1 MNMMDAVRN
10 GFQRYAQ
17 FSGRATR
24 PEFWWWILFTGLAG
38 AVLGSIPFGIA
49 GMPMGMMHSA
59 GNLGTVW
66 HLVVLVP
73 TLAVAVRRLRDAG
86 YGWVHLLWLLIPGVG
101 LIIVAI
107 LCAQPT
113 TAQPMESS
121 TIRKPADAGRSTR
134 TGEWS

>member
-1 MNMMDAVRN
+1 MNMMDAVRS

-38 AVLGSIPFGIA
+38 TVLGSIPFGFA

-59 GNLGTVW
+59 NNLGTVW
-66 HLVVLVP
+66 DLVVLVP

-86 YGWVHLLWLLIPGVG
+86 YGWAHLFWLLIPGVG
-101 LIIVAI
+101 LIIMAI

-113 TAQPMESS
+113 TAQPMDTP
-121 TIRKPADAGRSTR
+121 TIRKPADTGR
-134 TGEWS
+134 